1 MRYLVDA
8 DWLIDAMVGRAI
20 AQETLAR
27 LSDEGVAVSI
37 IAVAEVYEGAF
48 TASDPRRTLVGMR
61 EFLGDF
67 AIMPI
72 TDRVVEQFAQ
82 TRALLRRQGRLIPDM
97 DLLIASTALVADLTL
112 ITRNLRHFTRIPG
125 LQLYTRTSPT

>member
-8 DWLIDAMVGRAI
+8 DWLIDAMIGRAI

-27 LSDEGVAVSI
+27 LSDEGLAVSI
-37 IAVAEVYEGAF
+37 IAVAEVDEGAF
-48 TASDPRRTLVGMR
+48 TSIDPHRILEGMR

-67 AIMPI
+67 AVLPI
-72 TDRVVEQFAQ
+72 TDPVVERFAQ
-82 TRALLRRQGRLIPDM
+82 TRALLRQQRQMIPDM

-112 ITRNLRHFTRIPG
+112 VTCSLRHFTRIPG
-125 LQLYTRTSPT
+125 LQLYTRT